1 MKILAGRSF
10 LAKFAI
16 KEGHTM
22 EERAIII
29 ELGPEYS
36 EIPQS

>member
-16 KEGHTM
+16 KEGHKM
-22 EERAIII
+22 EDRAITTG
-29 ELGPEYS
+29 LGPEYS
-36 EIPQS
+36 ETPQS